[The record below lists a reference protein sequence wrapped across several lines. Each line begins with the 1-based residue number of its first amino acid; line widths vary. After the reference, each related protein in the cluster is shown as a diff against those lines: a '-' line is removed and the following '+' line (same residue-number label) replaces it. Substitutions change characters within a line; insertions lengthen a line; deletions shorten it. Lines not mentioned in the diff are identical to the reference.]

1 LKTSGPTAGED
12 HPAAAWIQNSA
23 MIDQLEQI
31 KIVPVVALD
40 SAEQAEPLAEAL
52 CAGGL
57 PCAEV
62 TMRTDAALEVIRRLA
77 RREDLLL
84 GVGTVHNPEQAKAAV
99 DAGARFVVAP
109 GFNPRTVSWCVENN
123 IPVFPGTST
132 PTDLEMALEHGLKV
146 VKFFPAEAIGGVK
159 TLKAFSGPYG
169 GLRFIPT
176 GGIGPANL
184 KDYLALPCVVAC
196 GGSWMVRPELLK
208 AGDFDA
214 VRQLA
219 AEAVALA
226 SGRN

>member
-1 LKTSGPTAGED
+1 MNTED
-12 HPAAAWIQNSA
+12 PPSSKR
-23 MIDQLEQI
+23 MIDQLKQI

-40 SAEQAEPLAEAL
+40 SVEQAEPLADAL
-52 CAGGL
+52 SAGGL

-62 TMRTDAALEVIRRLA
+62 TMRTDAALEVIRRMA

-99 DAGARFVVAP
+99 DAGAQFVVAP
-109 GFNPRTVSWCVENN
+109 GFNPRTVTWCLENRV
-123 IPVFPGTST
+123 PVFPGAST
-132 PTDLEMALEHGLKV
+132 PTDLEMALEHGLEV

-184 KDYLALPCVVAC
+184 RDYLALPCVVAC
-196 GGSWMVRPELLK
+196 GGSWMVKPELLK
-208 AGDFDA
+208 AGDFEA

-219 AEAVALA
+219 ADAVSLA
-226 SGRN
+226 AGRN